1 MIVDSSAL
9 VAILL
14 AEPGREALLD
24 HLARAAVIGV
34 GAPTLAETGIVLTAR
49 LGVAG
54 RSLLARLLDEAHIET
69 VPYTAAHWPVAID
82 AFARYGKGRH
92 PAALNFGDCLTYATC
107 RLTNRPLLC
116 IGDDFPQTDL
126 PVLTPAC

>member
-1 MIVDSSAL
+1 VIVDSSAL

-14 AEPGREALLD
+14 AEPGRQVLVD
-24 HLARAAVIGV
+24 RLASAAVIGV

-49 LGVAG
+49 IGVAG
-54 RSLLARLLDEAHIET
+54 RSLLARLLDEAGIET
-69 VPYTAAHWPVAID
+69 VPFTAAHWPIAVD

-107 RLTNRPLLC
+107 RLAGRPLLC
-116 IGDDFPQTDL
+116 TGDDFPRTDL
-126 PVLTPAC
+126 EVLPSS